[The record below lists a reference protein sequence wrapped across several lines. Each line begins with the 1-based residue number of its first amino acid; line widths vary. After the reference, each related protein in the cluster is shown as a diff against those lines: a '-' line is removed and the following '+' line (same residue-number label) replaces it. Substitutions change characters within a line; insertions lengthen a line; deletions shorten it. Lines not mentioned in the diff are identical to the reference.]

1 MNVLIVENEKKEAA
15 KLVRI
20 LKLVDPSITVMKT
33 VPDLDA
39 VGHWMAHNPS
49 PDIVLVNHSELAPMD
64 HRSGVMARLEL
75 HTREHNLTYLAFR
88 SNAIQGLLSVSEL
101 PLPNTKGIPLA
112 GQVIPSV
119 ENASQVLPPLFK
131 NRFFVESG
139 NRFYSID
146 KNDIAYFFSDGR
158 FVYFTTFSKSR
169 FIIHYRMEQLQQLL
183 DPADFY
189 RINGSYIIS
198 VKSIDQI
205 HAYFGSRF
213 KLKLNPVVDET
224 VLVSRNRAAGF
235 KKWLGE

>member
-20 LKLVDPSITVMKT
+20 LKLVDPSITIMNT
-33 VPDLDA
+33 VTDLDA
-39 VGHWMAHNPS
+39 VARWMEHNPS
-49 PDIVLVNHSELAPMD
+49 PDIVLVNNSGLLPMD
-64 HRSGVMARLEL
+64 TRSGVMARLEL

-88 SNAIQGLLSVSEL
+88 SNAIQGLLSVATL
-101 PLPNTKGIPLA
+101 PEPQTKGIPLGMKIA
-112 GQVIPSV
+112 GSS
-119 ENASQVLPPLFK
+119 ENASQILPPLFK

-139 NRFYSID
+139 NRFFSID

-169 FIIHYRMEQLQQLL
+169 FIIHYRIEQLQQLL

-189 RINGSYIIS
+189 RVNRSYIIS

-205 HAYFGSRF
+205 HAYFGGRF
-213 KLKLNPVVDET
+213 KLKLNPAVDDT